1 MILKNY
7 VTIQGWQV
15 SELKLSGNE
24 LIAYA
29 LIFGFCQAKN
39 KTKLS
44 LGYISEWLG
53 TTKRA
58 TIKILKRLENKDL
71 IKGERK
77 SGEATTY
84 KVNEEAIDKAFKGG
98 ELCSPLTNEESSR
111 EGVNL
116 VHSPHEQSS
125 PNTYTYTHSY
135 KTKKNIKEKIHE
147 QLTPPPSVEDITKL
161 EEELGL

>member
-29 LIFGFCQAKN
+29 LIYGFCQAKN

-58 TIKILKRLENKDL
+58 TIKILKHLFAHEGCEGPRIAIFRTYWPLFLLFRKDFT
-71 IKGERK
+71 IPCN
-77 SGEATTY
+77 S
-84 KVNEEAIDKAFKGG
+84 
-98 ELCSPLTNEESSR
+98 SSR
-111 EGVNL
+111 NR
-116 VHSPHEQSS
+116 PF
-125 PNTYTYTHSY
+125 
-135 KTKKNIKEKIHE
+135 
-147 QLTPPPSVEDITKL
+147 
-161 EEELGL
+161 